1 MIIEDDPMKNHSL
14 DKISSVI
21 KQWFSEQYRENLE
34 SLILYGSQ
42 ARGDA
47 KEYSDIDILVVLK
60 RAFDYRE
67 EIEKTSHFIADLSL
81 EYDTVISR
89 SFVSEERYKNE
100 NSPFLL
106 NVRREGMLL

>member
-1 MIIEDDPMKNHSL
+1 MIEYSLMKNHSL

-60 RAFDYRE
+60 RGFDYRE

>member
-1 MIIEDDPMKNHSL
+1 MKNHSL

-47 KEYSDIDILVVLK
+47 KEYSDT
-60 RAFDYRE
+60 A
-67 EIEKTSHFIADLSL
+67 
-81 EYDTVISR
+81 
-89 SFVSEERYKNE
+89 
-100 NSPFLL
+100 
-106 NVRREGMLL
+106 